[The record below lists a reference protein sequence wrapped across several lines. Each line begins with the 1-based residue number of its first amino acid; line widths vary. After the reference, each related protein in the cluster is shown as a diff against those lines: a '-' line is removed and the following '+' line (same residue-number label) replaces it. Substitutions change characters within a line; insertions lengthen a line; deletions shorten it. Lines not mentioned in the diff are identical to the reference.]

1 VDILLKIGADVTQV
15 YNKCNTPLHTA
26 TSKGS
31 REIIEILLQ
40 YVSHNKLNDFIN
52 AKTTSSGTTSLHVLA
67 KNGFLE
73 IVKSLLKHGAT
84 YNIENKE
91 GKTPVNLSKD
101 QSVTGLLKLVEELFR
116 DAKKGN
122 VEITNKLRAIEPN
135 EFLAVTNTRDNQ
147 GNTLLQVAIVNKHK
161 NIAREL
167 SRDDK
172 ETRSSFTRYQDRKWS
187 ERSKTLK
194 VFNFIFSICLLQF
207 FFIVLGNLVL
217 I

>member
-1 VDILLKIGADVTQV
+1 MDILLKSGADVTQV
-15 YNKCNTPLHTA
+15 TNKGNTPLHTA

-31 REIIEILLQ
+31 REIVEVLVQ
-40 YVSHNKLNDFIN
+40 YVSHDKLNDFIN
-52 AKTTSSGTTSLHVLA
+52 AKTTSSGITSLHVAA

-91 GKTPVNLSKD
+91 GKTPLNLSKD

-122 VEITNKLRAIEPN
+122 VEIINKLRAVEPD
-135 EFLAVTNTRDNQ
+135 EFLAVTNARDNQ
-147 GNTLLQVAIVNKHK
+147 GNTLLQVATVNKHK

-167 SRDDK
+167 SEMIKNQVKLYKISR
-172 ETRSSFTRYQDRKWS
+172 
-187 ERSKTLK
+187 
-194 VFNFIFSICLLQF
+194 
-207 FFIVLGNLVL
+207 
-217 I
+217 